1 MRLAHVPNA
10 TIGSKS
16 ADALAGVVL
25 NPIDREPESAMNPAD
40 GILPTGD
47 VPANVSAIRLAGLIR
62 DDASRILANWSM
74 RITTLPAFR
83 AVPEL
88 ALDELQ
94 EDMPDLLESIVE
106 AVSLS
111 PYEFDP
117 MPMEIVAR
125 KAATHGVAR
134 ANSFPVDVVLTEIQ
148 ILQREVRNAI
158 WRYVADVPVTIIH
171 EFDERLNEVFELA
184 ERSVVA
190 SWVRQHEEMPTPLR
204 RGDAA

>member
-1 MRLAHVPNA
+1 
-10 TIGSKS
+10 
-16 ADALAGVVL
+16 LAGTVL
-25 NPIDREPESAMNPAD
+25 QLIDREPESAVNPAD
-40 GILPTGD
+40 GIVPTGD
-47 VPANVSAIRLAGLIR
+47 IPANVSAIRLAGLIR
-62 DDASRILANWSM
+62 DEAPRILANWSM

-117 MPMEIVAR
+117 MPMESVAR

-134 ANSFPVDVVLTEIQ
+134 ANSFPIDVVLSEIQ

-158 WRYVADVPVTIIH
+158 WRNAQEMPVAVIH

-190 SWVRQHEEMPTPLR
+190 SWVRRYEEMPTPLR